1 LDTLS
6 SLQLALACFASLAA
20 GFVDS
25 IVGGGGLI
33 QLPALLLLFPNLEF
47 GAVSAINKSASF
59 CGTLFAFIRYARVLP
74 IQKQRVSNGC
84 AVAFAAAC
92 IGAFL
97 SAHAPTGAIK
107 RFALLALVAVACFT
121 FFKPKLGNR
130 VFFPN
135 IAALAKLVALAGVV
149 GFYDGFFGPGTGS
162 FFVFGLVTLIG
173 LDFLHA
179 SAEAKALNL
188 ATNLAAILTL
198 AMAGFSDLKLSAVLA
213 IFNVTGS
220 YFGTKLAL
228 KKGTVFVRRFFIAVV
243 IAMISKLAMDVIWQ
257 TQGTSAP
264 HKAQTTPR
272 PVLLTLL
279 HTNDLHSQFLGMG
292 PDRLYTPKPDGD
304 PVIGGYA
311 RMATLISHIR
321 EQKAQTGEPVL
332 LVDAGDFYAGSLFH
346 ALAVSQRSPLT
357 PELSFFDSLSYDAV
371 TLGNHEFD
379 AGEAGLDRMLDKAN
393 QNGLKVPIAVSTE
406 VNRGPNDPQA
416 VRSGSSNLQQSPLAR
431 HYDPGESARISRAI
445 VRKISYQNTE
455 LTVCIYGAMG
465 PDALFSSAVN
475 RKQISFAGYNDTTES
490 KEAKPLAHALRDT
503 IRATTLQNHCAFN
516 ILLLHGGNPEDTALA
531 NDIPEINVIVA
542 GHTHD
547 VYLKKQG
554 NTWISQA
561 GHGGSHLGMME
572 FLINGSEVT
581 LLTPEE
587 KTHLPINDQITDKLE
602 QAEAIE
608 EARHEINRLSQGA
621 QNHFESPIADV
632 KEDIPHSRDYPN
644 NPLASKLFEKIRL
657 GINHCLAAQRPATP
671 AAPAAPQT
679 EGVAAYFST
688 LSLIRGGLVSDSGR
702 PVTYQYSDIFRIFSV
717 GFDAELNPGNPVS
730 TFYLK
735 REELGD
741 LLEFFDLYR
750 NVSALATPGFS
761 ESLRYQV
768 RSWGIPM
775 VNRTYERSLDGKAYA
790 EWPALVHLA
799 TNETIIANLNKITT
813 LSKGFVNLRPR
824 NRTGDPAAPKR
835 LNCPDKE
842 HELLANELL
851 RSGL

>member
-6 SLQLALACFASLAA
+6 PLQLALACFASLAA

-47 GAVSAINKSASF
+47 GAVSAINKSAMF

-74 IQKQRVSNGC
+74 IQKQRVSIGC
-84 AVAFAAAC
+84 SAAFAAAC
-92 IGAFL
+92 VGAFL
-97 SAHAPTGAIK
+97 SAHAPTGAMK
-107 RFALLALVAVACFT
+107 SFALFALIAVACFT
-121 FFKPKLGNR
+121 FFKPKLGDR
-130 VFFPN
+130 VFFPK
-135 IAALAKLVALAGVV
+135 IAALAKLVTLAGVV

-198 AMAGFSDLKLSAVLA
+198 ALAGFSDLKLSAVLA
-213 IFNVTGS
+213 VFNVTGS

-228 KKGTVFVRRFFIAVV
+228 KQGTVFVRRFFIAVV
-243 IAMISKLAMDVIWQ
+243 IAMISKLAMDVIWKSE
-257 TQGTSAP
+257 GTTIP
-264 HKAQTTPR
+264 HKAQTSTTPVR
-272 PVLLTLL
+272 LTIL
-279 HTNDLHSQFLGMG
+279 HTNDLHSQFIGSG
-292 PDRLYTPKPDGD
+292 PDRLYTPDPDGD
-304 PVIGGYA
+304 PVIGGYG
-311 RMATLISHIR
+311 RIATLIAQIR
-321 EQKAQTGEPVL
+321 EQKSQTGEPVL

-346 ALAVSQRSPLT
+346 ALAVSQNSSLT

-379 AGEAGLDRMLDKAN
+379 AGETGLDRMLSKAN
-393 QNGLKVPIAVSTE
+393 QNGLKVPIVVSTE
-406 VNRGPNDPQA
+406 VKRKPNDPDA
-416 VRSGSSNLQQSPLAR
+416 KLSASFDDQQSPLAR
-431 HYDPGESARISRAI
+431 HYDPGRSTRISRAI
-445 VRKISYQNTE
+445 VRKVSYQNAE
-455 LTVCIYGAMG
+455 LIVCIYGAMG
-465 PDALFSSAVN
+465 PDAIFSSAVN
-475 RKQISFAGYNDTTES
+475 RKQISFAGYDDTTES
-490 KEAKPLAHALRDT
+490 KEAKLLAKSLRET
-503 IRATTLQNHCAFN
+503 LRAATLQNHCAFN
-516 ILLLHGGNPEDTALA
+516 ILLLHGGAPEDAALA
-531 NDIPEINVIVA
+531 KEIPELNVIVA
-542 GHTHD
+542 GHTHE

-554 NTWISQA
+554 NSWISQA

-572 FLINGSEVT
+572 FLISGTEVI

-587 KTHLPINDQITDKLE
+587 KTHRVITDQIADKPE
-602 QAEAIE
+602 QTQAIE
-608 EARHEINRLSQGA
+608 AARLEINSMA
-621 QNHFESPIADV
+621 QDHDHHFETPIAEV
-632 KEDIPHSRDYPN
+632 KKDIPHSRTYPN

-657 GINHCLAAQRPATP
+657 GINHCLVSESPATDI
-671 AAPAAPQT
+671 
-679 EGVAAYFST
+679 VAAYFST

-735 REELGD
+735 REELAD

-761 ESLRYQV
+761 SSLQYHV

-775 VNRTYERSLDGKAYA
+775 VNRTYERILNGKTYD
-790 EWPALVHLA
+790 EWSPLVHLA
-799 TNETIIANLNKITT
+799 TNDTILANLNKITK
-813 LSKGFVNLRPR
+813 LSKGFLNLRPR
-824 NRTGDPAAPKR
+824 NRAGEPAAPAQ
-835 LNCPDKE
+835 LHCPNKE
-842 HELLANELL
+842 HELLASELL

>member
-47 GAVSAINKSASF
+47 GAVSAINKSAMF
-59 CGTLFAFIRYARVLP
+59 CGTLFAFIRYARALP
-74 IQKQRVSNGC
+74 IQKQRVGIGC
-84 AVAFAAAC
+84 SVAFAAAC

-97 SAHAPTGAIK
+97 SAHAPTGAMK
-107 RFALLALVAVACFT
+107 SFALFALIAVACFT
-121 FFKPKLGNR
+121 FFKPKLGDR
-130 VFFPN
+130 VLFPK
-135 IAALAKLVALAGVV
+135 IAALAKLVTLAGVV

-198 AMAGFSDLKLSAVLA
+198 ALAGFSDLKLSAVLA
-213 IFNVTGS
+213 VFNVTGS

-228 KKGTVFVRRFFIAVV
+228 KKGTAFVRRFFMAVV
-243 IAMISKLAMDVIWQ
+243 IAMISKLAIDVIWKSE
-257 TQGTSAP
+257 GTTVP
-264 HKAQTTPR
+264 PKAQMSSTAVR
-272 PVLLTLL
+272 LTIL
-279 HTNDLHSQFLGMG
+279 HTNDLHSQFIGLG
-292 PDRLYTPKPDGD
+292 PDQLYTAAPDGD

-311 RMATLISHIR
+311 RIATLIAQIR
-321 EQKAQTGEPVL
+321 EQKSQTGEPVL

-346 ALAVSQRSPLT
+346 ALAVSQKSSLT
-357 PELSFFDSLSYDAV
+357 PELSFFDSLSYDAI

-379 AGEAGLDRMLDKAN
+379 AGETGLDRMLNKAN
-393 QNGLKVPIAVSTE
+393 QNGLKVPFVVSTE
-406 VNRGPNDPQA
+406 VNRKPNDPDA
-416 VRSGSSNLQQSPLAR
+416 KPYASFDHQQSPLAR
-431 HYDPGESARISRAI
+431 HYDPGRSTRIARAI
-445 VRKISYQNTE
+445 VRKVSYQNAE

-465 PDALFSSAVN
+465 TNALFSSAVN
-475 RKQISFAGYNDTTES
+475 RKQITFAGYDDAAES
-490 KEAKPLAHALRDT
+490 KEAKLLAHSLRET
-503 IRATTLQNHCAFN
+503 VRATTFQSHCAFN
-516 ILLLHGGNPEDTALA
+516 ILLLHGGTPEDAALA
-531 NDIPEINVIVA
+531 NDIPELNVIIA
-542 GHTHD
+542 GHTHE
-547 VYLKKQG
+547 VYIKKQG

-572 FLINGSEVT
+572 FLINGTEVT
-581 LLTPEE
+581 LLTPE
-587 KTHLPINDQITDKLE
+587 TMAHRVITDQIADKLE
-602 QAEAIE
+602 QTQAIE
-608 EARHEINRLSQGA
+608 GARLEINRTTQDHHH
-621 QNHFESPIADV
+621 HFETPIVDV
-632 KEDIPHSRDYPN
+632 EEDLPHSRSYPN
-644 NPLASKLFEKIRL
+644 NPLASKLFEAIRL
-657 GINHCLAAQRPATP
+657 GINHCLASETP
-671 AAPAAPQT
+671 AGPTAPTT
-679 EGVAAYFST
+679 ESVAAYFST

-761 ESLRYQV
+761 ASLQYQV

-775 VNRTYERSLDGKAYA
+775 MNRTYDRILNGKTYD
-790 EWPALVHLA
+790 EWPPLVHLA
-799 TNETIIANLNKITT
+799 TNDTILANLNKITK

-824 NRTGDPAAPKR
+824 NRAGEPAAPAR
-835 LNCPDKE
+835 LHCPDKE
-842 HELLANELL
+842 HELLASELL